1 MANLADLLAR
11 NDSLK
16 NRQEAR
22 EQAWRQQLY
31 AMHPVIE
38 QLEARKRTLLV
49 DQLQEILRKPSQK
62 DAIKA
67 RVAEQVQEIEVQLMD
82 YKQQHGIREYV
93 RDEICPLCGGS
104 GYVQGVLC
112 TCIREQAYVEVLGGQ
127 DFLVMPG
134 SFAEYN
140 DAIFGNNDVQRQRT
154 RGIRLFLQDYAKKYP
169 HSDKKQMLMTGQ
181 AGLGKSFL
189 LHALLKE
196 LYQKEQDIC
205 CISAG
210 RLFDYFHQHRLGE
223 GYAIDLI
230 YEAKILAIDD
240 LGSEPMTANVT
251 REYFF
256 ELLCRRAENGLYTI
270 MVTNH
275 SDLALKERYTERT
288 YSRMV
293 SVKDS
298 HVLRFEG
305 DDLRLS
311 LT

>member
-49 DQLQEILRKPSQK
+49 DQLQEILRQPSQK

-67 RVAEQVQEIEVQLMD
+67 RVSEQVQEIEVQLMD

-189 LHALLKE
+189 LHALL
-196 LYQKEQDIC
+196 
-205 CISAG
+205 
-210 RLFDYFHQHRLGE
+210 